1 MILLFH
7 VIISWK
13 ANRLYLEKSN
23 NYCLCIISI
32 HIDITETRVSGK
44 EIEKLVINVIK
55 VRKRNK
61 KITSEK
67 YLFKIFV

>member
-13 ANRLYLEKSN
+13 ASRLYLEKSN
-23 NYCLCIISI
+23 NYCLYIISI